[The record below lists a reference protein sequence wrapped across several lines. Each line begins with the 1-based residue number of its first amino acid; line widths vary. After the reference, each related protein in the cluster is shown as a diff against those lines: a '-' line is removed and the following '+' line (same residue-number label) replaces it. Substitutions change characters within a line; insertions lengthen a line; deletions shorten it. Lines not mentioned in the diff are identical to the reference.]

1 MLSFNNKMK
10 VMNNERY
17 DIKNNGLFFIFEPL
31 PKNLNLLDN
40 FKTVQYEGLRFP
52 RIDLDKNNSF
62 NSIEQLLYD
71 LNIPKLNEKNEN
83 EDSRDL
89 IIPIKQDEDFDD
101 DMSSKDKPKMNSIK
115 SNQSTNKTS
124 LYEEISLDKYKDMNA
139 SNQNDSFLD
148 SILSKEEKN
157 ISLIPPQRIISI
169 FNDIINNDIKD
180 TCYNNINN
188 IIFNNLKE
196 IKLLINN
203 NIFKSTNYKIP
214 PNNNCI
220 ETVYPY
226 LPYYYIEPNIKTF
239 YSSYKNKFN
248 NFNKSQKPL
257 FKVKAHS
264 LENNEEIPK
273 IISVLRTK
281 RGRKEKK
288 CNKKI
293 HHAYDDDNILRKIQ
307 VHFLSF
313 ITNYINDIIRTFA
326 NNKKVPYFRNIDYE
340 IKKTVNH
347 KYVEKLKSL
356 CIAELLQLRV
366 SPKMKNHDD
375 SVNKEIYQT
384 VITSFPFMYGFL
396 QRSYLSLFKEYFY
409 NKNKIFIVNGKLVS
423 LSIKTKTFND
433 LINKNYAYRE
443 KLTSIAI
450 NFFLNHYKRYKKP
463 KFIIK
468 NMKKKSKKNE

>member
-1 MLSFNNKMK
+1 MNVL
-10 VMNNERY
+10 NNEKY
-17 DIKNNGLFFIFEPL
+17 NNGLFFLFEPL
-31 PKNLNLLDN
+31 PKNANLLDN
-40 FKTVQYEGLRFP
+40 FGTLQYNGIRIP
-52 RIDLDKNNSF
+52 RI
-62 NSIEQLLYD
+62 
-71 LNIPKLNEKNEN
+71 PLNEKNSLNLEQLIDITQLNEKKNEN
-83 EDSRDL
+83 ETPKD
-89 IIPIKQDEDFDD
+89 IYIPIKQDEDIDD
-101 DMSSKDKPKMNSIK
+101 DMSSKDRPNMNPLK

-124 LYEEISLDKYKDMNA
+124 LFEEGFFDK
-139 SNQNDSFLD
+139 
-148 SILSKEEKN
+148 SIEINKNENLLEGILFKEEKN
-157 ISLIPPQRIISI
+157 NSLIPPERFISLFKDI
-169 FNDIINNDIKD
+169 YDNDINMKD
-180 TCYNNINN
+180 TNYNTINN
-188 IIFNNLKE
+188 IILNNLYE
-196 IKLLINN
+196 IKLLISND
-203 NIFKSTNYKIP
+203 IYKTKNYMIQPK
-214 PNNNCI
+214 NNCI
-220 ETVYPY
+220 ETEYPY
-226 LPYYYIEPNIKTF
+226 LPYYYIEPNIRTF
-239 YSSYKNKFN
+239 YSSYINKIN
-248 NFNKSQKPL
+248 SSNKCIKPL

-264 LENNEEIPK
+264 LADNEEIPK
-273 IISVLRTK
+273 IASVLRTK

-313 ITNYINDIIRTFA
+313 LTNYTNDVIRTFG

-347 KYVEKLKSL
+347 RYVEKLKSL

-366 SPKMKNHDD
+366 SPKMKNHDE

-409 NKNKIFIVNGKLVS
+409 NKNKIFIVNGKLIS

-463 KFIIK
+463 NFIIK
-468 NMKKKSKKNE
+468 NMKKKVKKSE

>member
-1 MLSFNNKMK
+1 
-10 VMNNERY
+10 MNVLNTERY
-17 DIKNNGLFFIFEPL
+17 VRKSYNGLFFLFEPL
-31 PKNLNLLDN
+31 PKHLNLLDN
-40 FKTVQYEGLRFP
+40 FETLQYKGFRFP
-52 RIDLDKNNSF
+52 RMCLEKNNSLNF
-62 NSIEQLLYD
+62 DQLINN
-71 LNIPKLNEKNEN
+71 LNNPKLNEKIEN
-83 EDSRDL
+83 EDSKD
-89 IIPIKQDEDFDD
+89 IYIPIKQDEDFDD
-101 DMSSKDKPKMNSIK
+101 DMSSKDKPKMNSLK

-124 LYEEISLDKYKDMNA
+124 LCEEVSLDKNRELNIC
-139 SNQNDSFLD
+139 NQNESLLD
-148 SILSKEEKN
+148 DILLKEEKN
-157 ISLIPPQRIISI
+157 ISLIPPQRIISL
-169 FNDIINNDIKD
+169 FNDIVNNDIKD
-180 TCYNNINN
+180 IYYNDINN
-188 IIFNNLKE
+188 IILNNLQE

-203 NIFKSTNYKIP
+203 NIYKSKNYKIP
-214 PNNNCI
+214 PNNNYI
-220 ETVYPY
+220 ETENLY

-239 YSSYKNKFN
+239 YSSYINKLN
-248 NFNKSQKPL
+248 NSNKCIKPL

-264 LENNEEIPK
+264 LDNQEEIPK
-273 IISVLRTK
+273 IISILRTK

-313 ITNYINDIIRTFA
+313 ITNYTNDVIRTFST
-326 NNKKVPYFRNIDYE
+326 NKKVPYFRNIDYE

-384 VITSFPFMYGFL
+384 VITSFPFMLGFL
-396 QRSYLSLFKEYFY
+396 QRSYLSLFKEYYY
-409 NKNKIFIVNGKLVS
+409 NKNKIFIVNGKLIS

-443 KLTSIAI
+443 KLKSIAI

-463 KFIIK
+463 NFIIK
-468 NMKKKSKKNE
+468 NMKKKSKKSE

>member
-1 MLSFNNKMK
+1 MN
-10 VMNNERY
+10 VMNNENY
-17 DIKNNGLFFIFEPL
+17 NNGLFFLFEPL
-31 PKNLNLLDN
+31 PKNANLLDN
-40 FKTVQYEGLRFP
+40 FGTLQYNGIRIP
-52 RIDLDKNNSF
+52 RI
-62 NSIEQLLYD
+62 
-71 LNIPKLNEKNEN
+71 PLNEKNSLNLGQLIDIPQLNEKKKEN
-83 EDSRDL
+83 ETPKDI
-89 IIPIKQDEDFDD
+89 IIPIKQDEDIDD
-101 DMSSKDKPKMNSIK
+101 DMSSKDRSKMNPLK

-124 LYEEISLDKYKDMNA
+124 FFEEGFFDKSSEINKNENLLDD
-139 SNQNDSFLD
+139 
-148 SILSKEEKN
+148 ILFKEEKN
-157 ISLIPPQRIISI
+157 NSLIPPERFISL
-169 FNDIINNDIKD
+169 FNDIYDNDIKMKD
-180 TCYNNINN
+180 TNYNLINN
-188 IIFNNLKE
+188 IILNNLYQ
-196 IKLLINN
+196 IKLLISN
-203 NIFKSTNYKIP
+203 NIYKTKNYKIQ

-220 ETVYPY
+220 ETEYPY
-226 LPYYYIEPNIKTF
+226 LPYYYIEPNIRTF
-239 YSSYKNKFN
+239 YSSYINKIN
-248 NFNKSQKPL
+248 SSNKSIKPL

-264 LENNEEIPK
+264 LADNKEIPTK
-273 IISVLRTK
+273 ISSVLRTK

-313 ITNYINDIIRTFA
+313 ITNYINDIIRTFG

-356 CIAELLQLRV
+356 CIADLLQLRV
-366 SPKMKNHDD
+366 SPKMKNHDEN
-375 SVNKEIYQT
+375 VNKEIYQT

-409 NKNKIFIVNGKLVS
+409 NKNKIFIVNGKLIS

-463 KFIIK
+463 NFIIK
-468 NMKKKSKKNE
+468 NMKKKGKKSE

>member
-1 MLSFNNKMK
+1 MNVL
-10 VMNNERY
+10 NNEKY
-17 DIKNNGLFFIFEPL
+17 NNGLFFLFEPL
-31 PKNLNLLDN
+31 PKNANLLDN
-40 FKTVQYEGLRFP
+40 FGTLQYNGIRIP
-52 RIDLDKNNSF
+52 RI
-62 NSIEQLLYD
+62 
-71 LNIPKLNEKNEN
+71 PLNEKNSLNLGQLIDIPQLNEKKNEN
-83 EDSRDL
+83 ETPKD
-89 IIPIKQDEDFDD
+89 IYIPIKQDEDIDD
-101 DMSSKDKPKMNSIK
+101 DMSSKDRPNMNPLK

-124 LYEEISLDKYKDMNA
+124 LFEEGFFDKSIEINKNENLLDG
-139 SNQNDSFLD
+139 
-148 SILSKEEKN
+148 ILFKEEKN
-157 ISLIPPQRIISI
+157 NSLIPPERFISL
-169 FNDIINNDIKD
+169 FNDIYDDDINMKD
-180 TCYNNINN
+180 TNYNTINN
-188 IIFNNLKE
+188 IILNNLYE
-196 IKLLINN
+196 IKLLISND
-203 NIFKSTNYKIP
+203 IYKTKNYMIQPK
-214 PNNNCI
+214 NNCI
-220 ETVYPY
+220 ETEYPY
-226 LPYYYIEPNIKTF
+226 LPYYYIEPNIRTF
-239 YSSYKNKFN
+239 YSSYINKIN
-248 NFNKSQKPL
+248 SSNKCIKPL

-264 LENNEEIPK
+264 LADNEEIPK
-273 IISVLRTK
+273 ITSVLRTK

-313 ITNYINDIIRTFA
+313 LTNYTNDVIRTFG
-326 NNKKVPYFRNIDYE
+326 NNRKVPYFRNIDYE

-347 KYVEKLKSL
+347 RYVEKLKSL

-366 SPKMKNHDD
+366 SPKMKNHDE

-409 NKNKIFIVNGKLVS
+409 NKNKIFIVNGKLIS

-463 KFIIK
+463 NFIIK
-468 NMKKKSKKNE
+468 NMKKKVKKSE

>member
-1 MLSFNNKMK
+1 LKTLEISEFYQYKKPFTDVFVKINKDFLLTK
-10 VMNNERY
+10 
-17 DIKNNGLFFIFEPL
+17 LFFTQIFL
-31 PKNLNLLDN
+31 
-40 FKTVQYEGLRFP
+40 
-52 RIDLDKNNSF
+52 
-62 NSIEQLLYD
+62 
-71 LNIPKLNEKNEN
+71 
-83 EDSRDL
+83 
-89 IIPIKQDEDFDD
+89 
-101 DMSSKDKPKMNSIK
+101 
-115 SNQSTNKTS
+115 SNK
-124 LYEEISLDKYKDMNA
+124 
-139 SNQNDSFLD
+139 NQN
-148 SILSKEEKN
+148 KEEKN
-157 ISLIPPQRIISI
+157 TS
-169 FNDIINNDIKD
+169 
-180 TCYNNINN
+180 
-188 IIFNNLKE
+188 
-196 IKLLINN
+196 NN
-203 NIFKSTNYKIP
+203 NIKKINEASTAAKKHKHIKRIFNLKLYD
-214 PNNNCI
+214 NN
-220 ETVYPY
+220 
-226 LPYYYIEPNIKTF
+226 
-239 YSSYKNKFN
+239 KNLIN
-248 NFNKSQKPL
+248 
-257 FKVKAHS
+257 
-264 LENNEEIPK
+264 
-273 IISVLRTK
+273 RK
-281 RGRKEKK
+281 RGRISL
-288 CNKKI
+288 KKI
-293 HHAYDDDNILRKIQ
+293 SHIHSALDDDNILRKIQ

-326 NNKKVPYFRNIDYE
+326 NNKKVPYFRNIYYE

-463 KFIIK
+463 NFIIK

>member
-1 MLSFNNKMK
+1 
-10 VMNNERY
+10 
-17 DIKNNGLFFIFEPL
+17 
-31 PKNLNLLDN
+31 
-40 FKTVQYEGLRFP
+40 
-52 RIDLDKNNSF
+52 
-62 NSIEQLLYD
+62 
-71 LNIPKLNEKNEN
+71 
-83 EDSRDL
+83 
-89 IIPIKQDEDFDD
+89 
-101 DMSSKDKPKMNSIK
+101 MSSKDRPNMNPLK

-124 LYEEISLDKYKDMNA
+124 LFEEGFFDKSIEINKNENLLDG
-139 SNQNDSFLD
+139 
-148 SILSKEEKN
+148 ILFKEEKN
-157 ISLIPPQRIISI
+157 NSLIPPERFISL
-169 FNDIINNDIKD
+169 FNDIYDDDINMKD
-180 TCYNNINN
+180 TNYNTINN
-188 IIFNNLKE
+188 IILNNLYE
-196 IKLLINN
+196 IKLLISND
-203 NIFKSTNYKIP
+203 IYKTKNYMIQPK
-214 PNNNCI
+214 NNCI
-220 ETVYPY
+220 ETEYPY
-226 LPYYYIEPNIKTF
+226 LPYYYIEPNIRTF
-239 YSSYKNKFN
+239 YSSYINKIN
-248 NFNKSQKPL
+248 SSNKCIKPL

-264 LENNEEIPK
+264 LADNEEIPK
-273 IISVLRTK
+273 ITSVLRTK

-313 ITNYINDIIRTFA
+313 LTNYTNDVIRTFG
-326 NNKKVPYFRNIDYE
+326 NNRKVPYFRNIDYE

-347 KYVEKLKSL
+347 RYVEKLKSL

-366 SPKMKNHDD
+366 SPKMKNHDE

-409 NKNKIFIVNGKLVS
+409 NKNKIFIVNGKLIS

-463 KFIIK
+463 NFIIK
-468 NMKKKSKKNE
+468 NMKKKVKKSE